1 MSGNI
6 SHSFFCGEG
15 ESDCTKPNTYAVFL
29 KHLQFNKRVETIDST
44 TVPFIGTIT
53 VAGTPYNN
61 NLGCPIKNAEVC
73 LEEHNLKNGRET
85 QLVCVTTDSTGRYE
99 LPAVIGTKVSPK
111 VNFNEDEFQPTASNN
126 FGNLYSEGIMIEP
139 GINYEGHNLE
149 DVTQANLMVEV
160 VGGLCNRVLGYST
173 IHISIPGR
181 DWEGYDDYLDGTH
194 EQEFAVPAQLTR
206 VELKNIGD
214 SETNNKNRFNIVDSL
229 VKKSQNFYTIDL
241 RQLEE
246 EDVAKNQAG
255 NTPNGTASGQELSV
269 IPDNGGSRSR

>member
-1 MSGNI
+1 M
-6 SHSFFCGEG
+6 
-15 ESDCTKPNTYAVFL
+15 
-29 KHLQFNKRVETIDST
+29 
-44 TVPFIGTIT
+44 
-53 VAGTPYNN
+53 
-61 NLGCPIKNAEVC
+61 
-73 LEEHNLKNGRET
+73 
-85 QLVCVTTDSTGRYE
+85 
-99 LPAVIGTKVSPK
+99 
-111 VNFNEDEFQPTASNN
+111 
-126 FGNLYSEGIMIEP
+126 
-139 GINYEGHNLE
+139 
-149 DVTQANLMVEV
+149 
-160 VGGLCNRVLGYST
+160 
-173 IHISIPGR
+173 
-181 DWEGYDDYLDGTH
+181 DGTH